1 MYLIPIGYLKQFE
14 LESSFPITILQL
26 FIFLCILNGTHSN
39 DCIYN
44 KRIFLSFYECLYLY
58 LVEIHHLLIN

>member
-26 FIFLCILNGTHSN
+26 FIFLCILNGTLPMIVYTIKEYFYLFMN
-39 DCIYN
+39 VCIF
-44 KRIFLSFYECLYLY
+44 I
-58 LVEIHHLLIN
+58 